1 MLRNVSASVVQ
12 WCLAGMFLIPVSAV
26 LSADPVPRSQSQTSE
41 KSTELK
47 VGDVDIHASRVYAF
61 VDKTGFGHQHAVVG
75 RIKSGSVQV
84 AGKKAGR
91 LEFDMTSFVADTP
104 EARRYLRLPGQ
115 TDGSTQRQ
123 VTQNMLGNA
132 VLDVGQFPTA
142 LFDIESMKLVREA
155 GGGAKAQYELVGV
168 FTLHGVAQKLKV
180 RAEGTGEHAGYL
192 HLLGNFPINQTSFS
206 ITPYQKALGAVGVAD
221 AVQIYGDLWIV
232 TDPAAARAAAQAAK
246 SRGATSR

>member
-1 MLRNVSASVVQ
+1 MRRNVSDSVAQ
-12 WCLAGMFLIPVSAV
+12 WCLTGMFLIPVSAV
-26 LSADPVPRSQSQTSE
+26 LSADPVPRSQGQISE
-41 KSTELK
+41 KSAELQA
-47 VGDVDIHASRVYAF
+47 GDVNIQSSRVYAF
-61 VDKTGFGHQHAVVG
+61 VDKTGFGHQHAVMG

-84 AGKKAGR
+84 ADKKAGR

-123 VTQNMLGNA
+123 VTQNMLGDA

-142 LFDIESMKLVREA
+142 LFDIDSVRLVREE

-180 RAEGTGEHAGYL
+180 RAEGTEEHAGYL
-192 HLLGNFPINQTSFS
+192 HLIGNFPINQTGFS

-221 AVQIYGDLWIV
+221 RVQIYGDLWIV
-232 TDPAAARAAAQAAK
+232 TDPAAARAAAQPAM
-246 SRGATSR
+246 SRGGTSR